1 MTLLPIIE
9 RELRVKARRKG
20 LRSPRV
26 ITAVVALLIVTWT
39 VFVPQWW
46 GLPMPPQAAVATCF
60 SLLTLVA
67 AFMGARLTADSV
79 SEEYREQTLGLLLLS
94 HLKGWEVATGKLM
107 SNTVTAGYTLM
118 ATVPVL
124 SIPLLRGGAE
134 PVAVFKLALVM
145 LNTLV
150 LSAAIGLFFSSRTS
164 DGRRA
169 QTLATLL
176 MAFLMFVLPSLVA
189 MAAIQGPTSPWRWA
203 ALLCFLCPTLP
214 IYGVFGVGMSSA
226 FDLGGFWTFL
236 GVQQGLAW
244 LLVFAAGRGITRRSV
259 DRPVGGFR
267 LGWRQ
272 RWGLWRLGG
281 TATRSCRRRRMLDRN
296 PFEWLVCRYRWR
308 AFWPLLLTGLPL
320 AIFSALAVAFPDE
333 VEPISV
339 GLFVVVLMHVLLKFQ
354 MVSDSVVPLLTE
366 RREGT
371 AELLLS
377 TPLSN
382 REFMAGQ
389 WGAMR
394 SQFGPAVAV
403 TLAATGVLAVLIFL
417 DAERSTDLSR
427 TVAFLLGLPAVGLLF
442 DWWTLTWVGMWC
454 ATWRGTSRK
463 AA

>member
-1 MTLLPIIE
+1 
-9 RELRVKARRKG
+9 
-20 LRSPRV
+20 
-26 ITAVVALLIVTWT
+26 
-39 VFVPQWW
+39 
-46 GLPMPPQAAVATCF
+46 
-60 SLLTLVA
+60 
-67 AFMGARLTADSV
+67 
-79 SEEYREQTLGLLLLS
+79 
-94 HLKGWEVATGKLM
+94 
-107 SNTVTAGYTLM
+107 
-118 ATVPVL
+118 
-124 SIPLLRGGAE
+124 
-134 PVAVFKLALVM
+134 
-145 LNTLV
+145 
-150 LSAAIGLFFSSRTS
+150 
-164 DGRRA
+164 
-169 QTLATLL
+169 
-176 MAFLMFVLPSLVA
+176 
-189 MAAIQGPTSPWRWA
+189 
-203 ALLCFLCPTLP
+203 
-214 IYGVFGVGMSSA
+214 
-226 FDLGGFWTFL
+226 
-236 GVQQGLAW
+236 
-244 LLVFAAGRGITRRSV
+244 
-259 DRPVGGFR
+259 
-267 LGWRQ
+267 
-272 RWGLWRLGG
+272 
-281 TATRSCRRRRMLDRN
+281 MLDRN

-320 AIFSALAVAFPDE
+320 AIFTALAVAFPDE

-463 AA
+463 AAGNTGAFVLILPWVGLFILGSVYGVLAVGIALRNGPNPWVFLGLWIVLGFGGNLLWTVLTRRILKYRLRPLLEKPVES